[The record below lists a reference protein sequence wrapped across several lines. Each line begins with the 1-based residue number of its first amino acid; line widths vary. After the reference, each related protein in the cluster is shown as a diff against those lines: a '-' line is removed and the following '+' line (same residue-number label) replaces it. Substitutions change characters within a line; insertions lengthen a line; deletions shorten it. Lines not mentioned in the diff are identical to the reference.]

1 MSRCVVIHLDTATER
16 LPIIEKIRTTM
27 IHNLEV
33 FSAKDGSDWEKSS
46 KIAKLHIRDK
56 KPVSRGQ
63 LGCAHSH
70 IDIIYGSLKA
80 NEKATIIFEDDC
92 EMLGKQDDIY
102 HFIFHAKDLP
112 SEWDIILLG
121 ANEYVESS
129 KVDNN
134 YTRVNR
140 FWGTHAVI
148 LTDKAMRAALKVFA
162 DAQKKGEFLP
172 ADWMYN
178 EAIKQE
184 GLVCYAPTKI
194 DELCRQKP
202 GLISAI
208 TGEPR
213 VEPKRS

>member
-16 LPIIEKIRTTM
+16 LPIIEKLRKTM

-33 FSAKDGSDWEKSS
+33 FSAKDGTDWEKSS
-46 KIAKLHIRDK
+46 KITKMHPYEKRE
-56 KPVSRGQ
+56 VSRGQ

-70 IDIIYGSLKA
+70 VDVIHGSLKA
-80 NEKATIIFEDDC
+80 KEQATLIFEDDC

-102 HFIFHAKDLP
+102 GFIHRATHLP
-112 SEWDIILLG
+112 TTWDILLLG
-121 ANEYVESS
+121 ANEYVEST
-129 KVDNN
+129 KFDDK

-148 LTDKAMRAALKVFA
+148 LTEKAMRAALKVFA
-162 DAQKKGEFLP
+162 DAQKNGVFLP

-178 EAIKQE
+178 EAIKQH

-194 DELCRQKP
+194 DMLCRQKP

-208 TGEPR
+208 TGATR
-213 VEPKRS
+213 VEPKA